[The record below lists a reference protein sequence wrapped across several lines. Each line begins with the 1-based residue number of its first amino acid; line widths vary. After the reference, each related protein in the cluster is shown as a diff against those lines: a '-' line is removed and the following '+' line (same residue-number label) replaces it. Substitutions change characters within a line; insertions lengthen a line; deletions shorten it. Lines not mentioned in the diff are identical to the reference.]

1 MHTLVSL
8 PCGLAII
15 LVSAGL
21 TACASSSSTET
32 MLADDD
38 PNRIIC
44 RNDINT
50 GSRLKKKTC
59 RPKWEWDEIA
69 ERTAELHR
77 GLQRD
82 TTEGSITPDS
92 RR

>member
-1 MHTLVSL
+1 MHALNSVLRGVLIALV
-8 PCGLAII
+8 GF
-15 LVSAGL
+15 GL
-21 TACASSSSTET
+21 TACAGTSSTET

-44 RNDINT
+44 RDDINT

-59 RPKWEWDEIA
+59 RTKAEWDEIA
-69 ERTAELHR
+69 EKTAEMQR

-82 TTEGSITPDS
+82 TAEGAITDGS
-92 RR
+92 RM